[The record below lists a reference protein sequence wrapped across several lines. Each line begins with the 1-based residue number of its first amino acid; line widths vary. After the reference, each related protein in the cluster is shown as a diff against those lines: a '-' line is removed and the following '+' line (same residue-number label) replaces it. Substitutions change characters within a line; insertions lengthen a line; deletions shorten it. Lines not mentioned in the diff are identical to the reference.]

1 MATAPERAADYH
13 ANHEHRLSSTIARHL
28 ILKTP
33 AHAKA
38 ILDGQVRFDSDA
50 MTMGT
55 AVHQLLLRDDRI
67 AVLPY
72 DNYRTKEAQAE
83 RDLYLAQG
91 RVPMLKAKWR
101 EAREIAQHVNGQILA
116 MGVEPT
122 PFTKGTAEHVIR
134 WTENGADCRALL
146 DWLRDDLTFI
156 DDLKTT
162 VDASPAKFARHIF
175 NMGYDIQAAFY
186 TRAVLRG
193 TPKGVYQNAEP
204 VFRWVVVE
212 TKPPYP
218 VTIHTLSDRAM
229 ASAQVKVDTAIQLW
243 NECTSSG
250 VWPAYPNSVQEVDIP
265 GWVSDAADEWADVD
279 LEEVPF

>member
-13 ANHEHRLSSTIARHL
+13 ANHEHRLSSTIARQL

-38 ILDGQVRFDSDA
+38 ILDGQVRFESDA

-55 AVHQLLLRDDRI
+55 AVHQMLLRDDRL
-67 AVLPY
+67 VVG
-72 DNYRTKEAQAE
+72 DFKDYRTKDAREF
-83 RDLYLAQG
+83 RDAARAAD
-91 RVPMLKAKWR
+91 RVPILAKQYD

-134 WTENGADCRALL
+134 WTDNGADCRALL
-146 DWLRDDLTFI
+146 DWLRDDQTYI

-186 TRAVLRG
+186 CRAALSLAPLMG
-193 TPKGVYQNAEP
+193 WPT
-204 VFRWVVVE
+204 FRWVVVE

-218 VTIHTLSDRAM
+218 VTIHTLSERAM

-243 NECTSSG
+243 NECTASG